1 MSDQRST
8 RSLLEEALAN
18 QPAQSDTRALL
29 ARGLEG
35 VSSAPDEQIAREFLP
50 GFGGGASRISLA
62 RADTPQEATMRLR
75 QQFPEGQYFPPGL
88 MTGDRATY
96 QTAPGEPLS
105 FVAPTIG
112 EAFETGGFAGAA
124 GEILQ
129 RTTNLFAPSAEAI
142 AAETALL
149 AATGG
154 SSAAPRALLAVGGA
168 GARLMRY
175 VLAGAAGGAAGETAR
190 QGVQSATGVQG
201 QTLGQQGQ
209 QVVGSGISGAAG
221 GALGFGLESGV
232 TRLTSAG
239 PLGVSETG
247 QQAVRAMDEMSRLP
261 GAPRAPAWMGATT
274 ERVGLMPQQVAR
286 EGVAEIIKRVAGA
299 ASRVWP
305 RINNYT
311 QQQRETILNAI
322 ELARD
327 PASFGTARA
336 ELTQVVDELNA
347 AFASD
352 LSRSLGIRGMNAEE
366 LGIAIA
372 AGREVYETVSKEA
385 VDGLY
390 EIARS
395 GGDYRFDTSPVD
407 EAIQS
412 IQETV
417 LAPFPGRPSQFS
429 PEFRQVMGDPLPGPS
444 GGSVDI
450 APDGVGPVR
459 SWIAEWG
466 QIDTSQLG
474 VDEIRRLRSNLY
486 LMSQPGYE
494 GPRLPDS
501 IARRLRGALSEA
513 LDRPVAYVGPDGVA
527 QTDIPEEPLQAWRAA
542 NEAARQRFTNLENST
557 LMEIARSDRPYQTA
571 RNIVLNPEGV
581 DQVIALRRT
590 LNQAGEEGARAWGEI
605 TNGFKA
611 DLVSSIGRGELPER
625 LAAYDGRNRL
635 ALDALLD
642 PSERQAFE
650 ATSSAIQR
658 ARQTD
663 IPEIARN
670 QETAQSFAQALLG
683 GQIPSS
689 RPAAIIDTL
698 GELARRRGVNSW
710 AETAPAQAIRAAAF
724 DTIID
729 SAIETTARG
738 PRLNQGR
745 YERAL
750 RTARQRGL
758 MELITP
764 EDRVLLENVELVNRV
779 VEQSAAD
786 VGTAIAGA
794 STAQVGG
801 LSDFLLTLPYLT
813 VGRVLTSNAGRNI
826 LIGTGIQT
834 PRSVA
839 RTVNFAGRLIDDA
852 TLSQEQSADLAA
864 FMGQIDQEQR
874 ERERRGASLPASQ
887 QGMLERGLQQ
897 GRAPTPQR

>member
-8 RSLLEEALAN
+8 RSLLEEALTQQQ
-18 QPAQSDTRALL
+18 QPRSDTRALL
-29 ARGLEG
+29 QNALTDEPRAPLE
-35 VSSAPDEQIAREFLP
+35 PIAREYLP

-75 QQFPEGQYFPPGL
+75 QQFPEGRFFPASVGGVV
-88 MTGDRATY
+88 TDNRATY

-105 FVAPTIG
+105 FVSPTIG
-112 EAFETGGFAGAA
+112 EAFQQGGFAGAT

-129 RTTNLFAPSAEAI
+129 RTANLFAPSAEAI
-142 AAETALL
+142 AAEAALL

-154 SSAAPRALLAVGGA
+154 SSAAPRAGLAVGGA

-175 VLAGAAGGAAGETAR
+175 VFTGAAGGAAGETAR
-190 QGVQSATGVQG
+190 QGGQSATGVQG

-221 GALGFGLESGV
+221 GAFGFGLESGV

-247 QQAVRAMDEMSRLP
+247 QAASRAMNEMAQLP

-336 ELTQVVDELNA
+336 ELTQAVDELNA

-390 EIARS
+390 TIARS
-395 GGDYRFDTSPVD
+395 GGDYRFDTSPVND
-407 EAIQS
+407 AIAG
-412 IQETV
+412 IRETV
-417 LAPFPGRPSQFS
+417 LR
-429 PEFRQVMGDPLPGPS
+429 PLPG
-444 GGSVDI
+444 
-450 APDGVGPVR
+450 ADGQPVSMDPEGTR
-459 SWIAEWG
+459 FLRDWIGRWERTDQTALG
-466 QIDTSQLG
+466 ID
-474 VDEIRRLRSNLY
+474 DLRALRGNLY
-486 LMSQPGYE
+486 EMSQPGYE
-494 GPRLPDS
+494 GARLPDAA
-501 IARRLRGALSEA
+501 ARRLRAALGAA
-513 LDRPVAYVGPDGVA
+513 LDSPVSYIGPDGVA
-527 QTDIPEEPLQAWRAA
+527 TRQIPEGPLQAWRSAQ
-542 NEAARQRFTNLENST
+542 EAARQRFTNLENST

-710 AETAPAQAIRAAAF
+710 AETAPGQAIRAAAF

-729 SAIETTARG
+729 SAIETTTRG

-758 MELITP
+758 MELMTP